1 MASGELDGCHSGRGS
16 PASVSGEGRARERVS
31 LREMGQGRESGCGRC
46 SKGSWGAWAG
56 DVVRFLTCV
65 RAGPQR
71 FAGKAE
77 LTGRP
82 HDAARENRRMEGT
95 PRCADKLG
103 PLCRERTR
111 ARERGQLAP
120 TSQPH

>member
-1 MASGELDGCHSGRGS
+1 VRGQAMW
-16 PASVSGEGRARERVS
+16 P
-31 LREMGQGRESGCGRC
+31 
-46 SKGSWGAWAG
+46 
-56 DVVRFLTCV
+56 RFLACV

-82 HDAARENRRMEGT
+82 HGVARENGRMEGT

-103 PLCRERTR
+103 PRCRERMR
-111 ARERGQLAP
+111 VRGRGQLAP